1 MKAAALVAV
10 LLSVQ
15 PTFFH
20 VTFDPSMDEV
30 ELIIWSD
37 SNEEP
42 YFAVQSV
49 DVEKFQTSVDIPRH
63 PLPPGSYILKA
74 QVRRWEGC
82 PTRCESVVIDGSPT
96 VIIKER
102 EK

>member
-1 MKAAALVAV
+1 MKHFLLIAV
-10 LLSVQ
+10 LLTVE
-15 PTFFH
+15 PKFYH

-30 ELIIWSD
+30 ELVIWSD

-42 YFAVQSV
+42 YFAIQSV
-49 DVEKFQTSVDIPRH
+49 GVDKTSNSVDIPRH
-63 PLPPGSYILKA
+63 PLPPGSYVLMA
-74 QVRRWEGC
+74 QERRWEGC

-96 VIIKER
+96 VIIKEK